1 MNGDPAIRY
10 RPTTLILAMLVAA
23 FAVAEV
29 PRRTPEQ
36 LEAMATD
43 IVLGV
48 VESRV
53 IEESKD
59 ERFLRRG
66 FTFQVRVEET
76 LKGELARGATIPVT
90 AWTSTWIGEGRPP
103 AGATGHRPLPL
114 EGELARFFLVAK
126 TNAEGT
132 TRYGIVLPNGVELGG
147 GADATDPVRR
157 GDAARVVASPPAEE
171 SAPTKDPFGW
181 DVVLVLLALPI
192 VIGSLRQNGKARWI
206 LLGVG
211 SVLLAGAAA
220 VVLL

>member
-29 PRRTPEQ
+29 PQRTPEQ

-59 ERFLRRG
+59 EQFLRRG

-114 EGELARFFLVAK
+114 KGELARFFLVAK

-132 TRYGIVLPNGVELGG
+132 TRYGIEPDGLTVVTQNDGTVLAAEFSLIAQSEAGGILQANGAFEAVLCDAFWG
-147 GADATDPVRR
+147 GAPCTY
-157 GDAARVVASPPAEE
+157 
-171 SAPTKDPFGW
+171 
-181 DVVLVLLALPI
+181 
-192 VIGSLRQNGKARWI
+192 
-206 LLGVG
+206 
-211 SVLLAGAAA
+211 
-220 VVLL
+220 

>member
-29 PRRTPEQ
+29 LRWTPEQ
-36 LEAMATD
+36 LEAKATD

-48 VESRV
+48 VESRA

-59 ERFLRRG
+59 EQFLRRG

-76 LKGELARGATIPVT
+76 MKGDLARGTVIPVT

-103 AGATGHRPLPL
+103 AGASGHRPLPL

-126 TNAEGT
+126 TDAAG
-132 TRYGIVLPNGVELGG
+132 LPHAAGFGVHSRG
-147 GADATDPVRR
+147 GAQPAS
-157 GDAARVVASPPAEE
+157 VVHV
-171 SAPTKDPFGW
+171 K
-181 DVVLVLLALPI
+181 
-192 VIGSLRQNGKARWI
+192 
-206 LLGVG
+206 
-211 SVLLAGAAA
+211 
-220 VVLL
+220 